1 MNPIL
6 LVEVGGTHT
15 RCALSTAD
23 IHSIEVFDNADHR
36 DLASVLHQYYAEL
49 ADQRRPSQALVA
61 VAAPVIG
68 ERVHLTNLGWVV
80 DRSELVRE
88 FGLKQVHL
96 VNDFA
101 ALACAIPYL
110 PSRDLV
116 MLQDGQ
122 PVDKKQNVA
131 ILGPGTGLGVSGLV
145 YCRDHWRAIS
155 GEGGHVT
162 LAAADEQEQVVINR
176 LRQRFGHVSA
186 ERALSGQGLL
196 NIYQALNGRAQA
208 EVPEDVT
215 RLAQQGEAAAVQTL
229 DLFFKFLGT
238 VSADLAL
245 TLGARGGLYLGGGI
259 LPTLRQHLEGSA
271 FITRF
276 RAKGR
281 YSNYLTAIPVALII
295 AENPALIGL
304 NHYPDG

>member
-1 MNPIL
+1 MNPTL

-23 IHSIEVFDNADHR
+23 IHSIKVFANADYR
-36 DLASVLHQYYAEL
+36 DLASVLHQYFAEL
-49 ADQRRPSQALVA
+49 ADGRPSKALVA

-88 FGLKQVHL
+88 FGLTQVHL

-122 PVDKKQNVA
+122 PGDKKQNVA

-162 LAAADEQEQVVINR
+162 LAATDEQEQAVINR

-196 NIYQALNGRAQA
+196 NIYGALNGGAQA

-215 RLAQQGEAAAVQTL
+215 RLAQQGEAVAVQTL

-259 LPTLRQHLEGSA
+259 LPALRQHLEGSA

-295 AENPALIGL
+295 AENPALLGL